1 MNQSDPFLFWLSIVA
16 SFTTIVSFMSYLYER
31 RKSRDLQKRE
41 TERVESWK
49 SGFYS
54 HNNSLYGYFDRIASL
69 TERVIRELYRKDEDG
84 MKEAYKR
91 VGEIRGA
98 ADSGRVQAQ
107 NYAKERLGKE
117 AFVIPPW
124 DRGKIT
130 REHAT
135 KRLLEAGESEATSDS
150 DS

>member
-1 MNQSDPFLFWLSIVA
+1 
-16 SFTTIVSFMSYLYER
+16 MSYLYER
-31 RKSRDLQKRE
+31 RKLRDLQARE
-41 TERVESWK
+41 AERVDELK
-49 SGFYS
+49 SDFYS
-54 HNNSLYGYFDRIASL
+54 HNNSLFGYFDRIANL
-69 TERVIRELYRKDEDG
+69 TERVVRELYRKDEDG

-98 ADSGRVQAQ
+98 ADSGRVQTQ

-117 AFVIPPW
+117 AFGIPPW

-135 KRLLEAGESEATSDS
+135 KKLLEAGESEASSERDS
-150 DS
+150 